1 MSVSLPFLSGSIFA
15 ILESETITSPLI
27 MKKILRKTL
36 KFTGITLLVLIIA
49 AFLIPIIFKKQI
61 TSLVK
66 KEINKS
72 LTAKVDFKDVS
83 LSLFRHFPKI
93 SISLND
99 LSVVGTAEFASDT
112 LISTK
117 TFDASVNLI
126 SAIKGKDI
134 KVYAVYLESPR
145 IHALVTKDGK
155 ANWDIAK
162 EEGDTTT
169 GPADSS
175 PSEFKM
181 SLQKYE
187 IKDGYIYYK
196 DESSD
201 MSAEISGLD
210 HEGSGDFTSDVFT
223 LTTKTKAKSTDFTY
237 ASVPYF
243 VKTNAVIDADI
254 QIDNSTSKYTFK
266 TDDISLNNLKLNAEG
281 FFQLASDSSYNMDI
295 RFNTPSNEFKDIL
308 SLIPGI
314 YKQDFDKIKTS
325 GQASLNGF
333 VKGTYSPGQLP
344 AYDVNLDVKDGFFQY
359 PDLPKP
365 VKNIQLA
372 MHVSNTDGKMDN
384 TVVDISKGH
393 VEMDNEPFDFK
404 VLFKNPETSQY
415 IDAVAKGKLDLANLS
430 KFVKLEGGTKLAG
443 LIWADIFAKGNMSAL
458 QSQQGDFTAGGFL
471 DIKNLFYSS
480 SAFPQPIQNGNMKIQ
495 LENSG
500 GIADNTSVNI
510 SAGHIEVGKD
520 PFDFTLQLKKP
531 MSSVDFAGTAK
542 GKFTLDNIKQ
552 FVALDPGTSIAGTLH
567 ADLGFNG
574 NKTAIDK
581 GEYDKIAI
589 NGIAGVNNLKYVS
602 ADYPT
607 GLTISNTEL
616 DFNQKNVAL
625 NSLNGN
631 YLNTNFSA
639 NGVFNN
645 LVGYAMQDQTLTG
658 TLNVTADK
666 MNLNDWMGTDT
677 ATTSATATT
686 TASATPSD
694 PFPVPPNINL
704 TINAKAGKVKYDKV
718 DYNNINGTLVLN
730 DETVRLQNIKTEA
743 LDGTMLFNGS
753 YSTKTNKKEPAIS
766 MSYDVKDID
775 IQKAFLSFNTVQKLM
790 PIGQFLAGKL
800 SSQLSLTGKL
810 NGDMMPDLSSLTGKG
825 NLLLIE
831 GVLKKFAPLEKI
843 ASTLQID
850 ELKTITIKDVKNYI
864 EFANGKILVKPFPV
878 KIKDIEMQVGGVHG
892 LDQSIDYAIQMKVP
906 RKYLGTQ
913 GNNLLNGLASQAT
926 SKGIPV
932 KLGDVVDLNLKMGGT
947 LTSPSIKTDL
957 KEVAGDAIKDMQ
969 QTAVEFAKAKA
980 DTIKQA
986 VKDSLAIV
994 KNQVVSGL
1002 KDELKNKLLG
1012 NKDSAKTNNLDSTK
1026 KKTEQTIKNTI
1037 GNLFNKKKK
1046 QPADSTKKQ

>member
-1 MSVSLPFLSGSIFA
+1 
-15 ILESETITSPLI
+15 

-36 KFTGITLLVLIIA
+36 KITGITLLVLIIA

-83 LSLFRHFPKI
+83 LSLFRHFPRI

-99 LSVVGTAEFASDT
+99 LSVVGTAEFAGDT

-134 KVYAVYLESPR
+134 KVYGVYLESPR
-145 IHALVTKDGK
+145 IHALVNKDGK

-162 EEGDTTT
+162 EESDTTT
-169 GPADSS
+169 SPEDSS

-181 SLQKYE
+181 NLQKYG

-201 MSAEISGLD
+201 MSAEITGLD

-223 LTTKTKAKSTDFTY
+223 LATKTKAKSTDFTY

-243 VKTNAVIDADI
+243 AKTNAEIDADI

-266 TDDISLNNLKLNAEG
+266 TEAITLNNLKLNAEG

-295 RFNTPSNEFKDIL
+295 KFNTPSNDFKDIL

-333 VKGTYSPGQLP
+333 VKGTYSPQQMP

-372 MHVSNTDGKMDN
+372 MHVSNPDGKTDN

-404 VLFKNPETSQY
+404 VFFKNPETSQY

-443 LIWADIFAKGNMSAL
+443 LIWADVFAKGNMSAL
-458 QSQQGDFTAGGFL
+458 QSQKGDFTAGGFL

-552 FVALDPGTSIAGTLH
+552 FVALDPGTSIAGMLH

-581 GEYDKIAI
+581 GEYDKILI
-589 NGIAGVNNLKYVS
+589 NGTAGVNNLKYVS

-607 GLTISNTEL
+607 GLTLSNTEL
-616 DFNQKNVAL
+616 TFNQKNVTL
-625 NSLNGN
+625 NNLKGN

-639 NGVFNN
+639 DGVFNN
-645 LVGYAMQDQTLTG
+645 LVGYAMQDQPLTG

-677 ATTSATATT
+677 TTSATT
-686 TASATPSD
+686 TASTPAASD

-704 TINAKAGKVKYDKV
+704 TINAKAGQVKYDKV
-718 DYNNINGTLVLN
+718 DYNNINGTLALN

-800 SSQLSLTGKL
+800 SSQLSLSGKL

-878 KIKDIEMQVGGVHG
+878 KVKDIEMQIGGVHG
-892 LDQSIDYAIQMKVP
+892 LDQQIDYVVQMKVP

-913 GNNLLNGLASQAT
+913 GNNLLNGLASQAGN
-926 SKGIPV
+926 KGIPV
-932 KLGDVVDLNLKMGGT
+932 KLGEVVDLSLKMGGT
-947 LTSPSIKTDL
+947 LTNPSVKTDL
-957 KEVAGDAIKDMQ
+957 KEVAGDAVKDMQ
-969 QTAVEFAKAKA
+969 QQAADFAKAKA
-980 DTIKQA
+980 DTVKQTI
-986 VKDSLAIV
+986 KDSLTSV
-994 KNQVVSGL
+994 KNQVITGV

-1012 NKDSAKTNNLDSTK
+1012 KDSSRTSNPDSTK
-1026 KKTEQTIKNTI
+1026 KKAEQTIKNTI
-1037 GNLFNKKKK
+1037 GNMFKKKK